1 MEQLV
6 KELSIFVDESGDFGD
21 YAEHS
26 SYYIIS
32 MILHDQS
39 IDITKDVDWL
49 ESKLADLGYPNHC
62 IHSGPIIRNEQEYR
76 KDTLDNRRKLLK
88 AIMVFFRH
96 LEISSKTIAIEKK
109 HLVDSLETV
118 SKLSKMLAR
127 FIKDNYTFFIGYDTV
142 RIYYDNGQVEIT
154 KLLSSVFNA
163 LLENVEFRRVYPSD
177 YRLFQV
183 ADLVCSLKLLKLK
196 MENHELAK
204 NELLFFEQE
213 RVLNKKYLK
222 VLEDKEKLS

>member
-1 MEQLV
+1 M

-62 IHSGPIIRNEQEYR
+62 MHSGPIIRNEQEYR

-96 LEISSKTIAIEKK
+96 LEISCKTIAIEKK
-109 HLVDSLETV
+109 HIVDPLEAV
-118 SKLSKMLAR
+118 SKLSKLLAR
-127 FIKDNYTFFIGYDTV
+127 FIKDNYEFFIDYDV
-142 RIYYDNGQVEIT
+142 VKVYYDNGQVEIT

-163 LLENVEFRRVYPSD
+163 LLDNVEFRRVYPSD

-183 ADLVCSLKLLKLK
+183 ADLVCSMKLIKIKL
-196 MENHELAK
+196 EHHELSAAEK
-204 NELLFFEQE
+204 LFFKDTRSIQK
-213 RVLNKKYLK
+213 NYLK
-222 VLEDKEKLS
+222 RIEDKTLL

>member
-1 MEQLV
+1 M

>member
-1 MEQLV
+1 
-6 KELSIFVDESGDFGD
+6 
-21 YAEHS
+21 
-26 SYYIIS
+26 
-32 MILHDQS
+32 
-39 IDITKDVDWL
+39 
-49 ESKLADLGYPNHC
+49 
-62 IHSGPIIRNEQEYR
+62 
-76 KDTLDNRRKLLK
+76 
-88 AIMVFFRH
+88 MVFFRH

-127 FIKDNYTFFIGYDTV
+127 FIKDNYAFFIGYDAV
-142 RIYYDNGQVEIT
+142 KIYYDNGQVEIT

>member
-1 MEQLV
+1 M

-62 IHSGPIIRNEQEYR
+62 MHSGPIIRNEQEYR
-76 KDTLDNRRKLLK
+76 KETLDNRRKLLK
-88 AIMVFFRH
+88 EIMVFFRH
-96 LEISSKTIAIEKK
+96 LEISCKTIAIEKK
-109 HLVDSLETV
+109 HIVDPLEAV
-118 SKLSKMLAR
+118 SKPSKLLAR
-127 FIKDNYTFFIGYDTV
+127 FIKDNYEFFIDYDV
-142 RIYYDNGQVEIT
+142 VKVYYDNGQVEIT

-163 LLENVEFRRVYPSD
+163 LLDNVEFRRVYPSD

-196 MENHELAK
+196 MESHELAK
-204 NELLFFEQE
+204 D
-213 RVLNKKYLK
+213 RKSV
-222 VLEDKEKLS
+222 V

>member
-1 MEQLV
+1 M

-62 IHSGPIIRNEQEYR
+62 MHSGPIIRNEQEYR

-96 LEISSKTIAIEKK
+96 LEISCKTIAIEKK
-109 HLVDSLETV
+109 HIVDPLEAV
-118 SKLSKMLAR
+118 SKLSKLLAR
-127 FIKDNYTFFIGYDTV
+127 FIKDNYEFFIDYDV
-142 RIYYDNGQVEIT
+142 VKVYYDNGQVEIT

-163 LLENVEFRRVYPSD
+163 LLDNVEFRRVYPSD

-183 ADLVCSLKLLKLK
+183 AALVCSMKLIKIKL
-196 MENHELAK
+196 EHHELSAAEK
-204 NELLFFEQE
+204 LFFKDTRSIQK
-213 RVLNKKYLK
+213 NYLK
-222 VLEDKEKLS
+222 RIEDKTLL

>member
-1 MEQLV
+1 M

-49 ESKLADLGYPNHC
+49 ESKLAELGYPNHC
-62 IHSGPIIRNEQEYR
+62 MHSGPIIRNEQEYK

-96 LEISSKTIAIEKK
+96 LEISCKTIAIEKK
-109 HLVDSLETV
+109 HIVDPLEAV
-118 SKLSKMLAR
+118 SKLSGLCMHKPILKKKNKRYFTGWVKAILFLYKGGQEKR
-127 FIKDNYTFFIGYDTV
+127 FSFSFFL
-142 RIYYDNGQVEIT
+142 RA
-154 KLLSSVFNA
+154 S
-163 LLENVEFRRVYPSD
+163 
-177 YRLFQV
+177 
-183 ADLVCSLKLLKLK
+183 SLK
-196 MENHELAK
+196 K
-204 NELLFFEQE
+204 N
-213 RVLNKKYLK
+213 VY
-222 VLEDKEKLS
+222 

>member
-1 MEQLV
+1 M

-39 IDITKDVDWL
+39 IDITKDVDRL

-62 IHSGPIIRNEQEYR
+62 MHSGPIIRNEQEYR

-96 LEISSKTIAIEKK
+96 LEISCKTIAIEKK
-109 HLVDSLETV
+109 HIVDPLEAV
-118 SKLSKMLAR
+118 SKLSKLLAR
-127 FIKDNYTFFIGYDTV
+127 FIKDNYEFFIDYDV
-142 RIYYDNGQVEIT
+142 VKVYYDNGQVEIT

-163 LLENVEFRRVYPSD
+163 LLVNVEFRRVYPSD

-196 MENHELAK
+196 MESHELAK

-213 RVLNKKYLK
+213 RVLNRKYLK

>member
-1 MEQLV
+1 M

-62 IHSGPIIRNEQEYR
+62 MHSGPIIRNEQEYR

-96 LEISSKTIAIEKK
+96 LEISCKTIAIEKK
-109 HLVDSLETV
+109 HIVDPLEAV
-118 SKLSKMLAR
+118 SKPSKLLAR
-127 FIKDNYTFFIGYDTV
+127 FIKDNYEFFIDYDV
-142 RIYYDNGQVEIT
+142 VKVYYDNGQVEIT
-154 KLLSSVFNA
+154 KLLSAVFNA
-163 LLENVEFRRVYPSD
+163 LLDNVEFRRVYPSD

-183 ADLVCSLKLLKLK
+183 ADLVCSLKLLKVK
-196 MENHELAK
+196 MESHELAK
-204 NELLFFEQE
+204 NELLVFEQE
-213 RVLNKKYLK
+213 RVLNRKYLK

>member
-1 MEQLV
+1 MKV
-6 KELSIFVDESGDFGD
+6 LSIFVDESGDFGD

-62 IHSGPIIRNEQEYR
+62 MHSGPIIRNEQEYR

-88 AIMVFFRH
+88 EIMVFFRH
-96 LEISSKTIAIEKK
+96 LEISCKTIAIEKK
-109 HLVDSLETV
+109 HIVDPLEAV
-118 SKLSKMLAR
+118 SKLSKLLAR
-127 FIKDNYTFFIGYDTV
+127 FIKDNYEFFIDYDV
-142 RIYYDNGQVEIT
+142 VKVYYDNGQVEIT

-163 LLENVEFRRVYPSD
+163 LRVN
-177 YRLFQV
+177 LKII
-183 ADLVCSLKLLKLK
+183 DL
-196 MENHELAK
+196 
-204 NELLFFEQE
+204 
-213 RVLNKKYLK
+213 KKDTNY
-222 VLEDKEKLS
+222 